1 MGNFMKKLFVLS
13 ILGLISCAPINNEK
27 NNSTIN
33 DTVEVPL
40 LNGIG
45 NDKIAIDI
53 IKFKY
58 NNHHYIYFRPYMSL
72 NASTIVH
79 DPDCPCNKN
88 NSM

>member
-13 ILGLISCAPINNEK
+13 MLGLISCAPINNEK

-33 DTVEVPL
+33 DTVEIPL

-45 NDKIAIDI
+45 NDKININI

-58 NNHHYIYFRPYMSL
+58 NNHHYIYFTPYGSL
-72 NASTIVH
+72 NASSVVH
-79 DPDCPCNKN
+79 DPDCPCYKK
-88 NSM
+88 